1 MRHAATPAPTVVR
14 LTQALEEDERLD
26 DAVRRLQPVADT
38 LRDHPRVDEAL
49 RGMWLG
55 HSIHPLLTDVPIGF
69 WTSAVVLDL
78 VGGKQSQS
86 AARTLVGLGVLA
98 WFPTAW
104 TGWAEWAAASDQR
117 VKRVGVVHVAA
128 NAVGVTCFAGS
139 YVARR
144 RGNHERGK
152 RLALLGSTVMTVAG
166 YLGGH
171 LVEVRKVSSVHP
183 AYGDDRG

>member
-1 MRHAATPAPTVVR
+1 MSAATHAPAVVR

-26 DAVRRLQPVADT
+26 DAVLRLQPVADA
-38 LRDHPRVDEAL
+38 LRDHPTLDAAL
-49 RGMWLG
+49 RGEWLG
-55 HSIHPLLTDVPIGF
+55 HSVHPALTDVPIGF

-78 VGGKQSQS
+78 VGGTKSQS
-86 AARTLVGLGVLA
+86 AARTLVGLGVLS

-104 TGWAEWAAASDQR
+104 TGWAEWAAASDER
-117 VKRVGVVHVAA
+117 VKRVGVVHAAA
-128 NAVGVTCFAGS
+128 NAIGLTCFGAS

-152 RLALLGSTVMTVAG
+152 KLALLGGTVLTAAG

-183 AYGDDRG
+183 AYD

>member
-1 MRHAATPAPTVVR
+1 MSATTHAPTIVR
-14 LTQALEEDERLD
+14 LTQRLEENDGLDE
-26 DAVRRLQPVADT
+26 AVRRLQPVADT
-38 LRDHPRVDEAL
+38 LRDHPRVDAAL
-49 RGMWLG
+49 RGEWLG
-55 HSIHPLLTDVPIGF
+55 HAVHPVLTDVPIGF

-78 VGGKQSQS
+78 VGGTRSQS
-86 AARTLVGLGVLA
+86 TARTLVGLGVLA

-104 TGWAEWAAASDQR
+104 TGWAEWAAASDER
-117 VKRVGVVHVAA
+117 VKRVGVVHAAA
-128 NAVGVTCFAGS
+128 NAIGLTCFGAS

-152 RLALLGSTVMTVAG
+152 RLALLGGTVLTVAG

-183 AYGDDRG
+183 AYEDRG